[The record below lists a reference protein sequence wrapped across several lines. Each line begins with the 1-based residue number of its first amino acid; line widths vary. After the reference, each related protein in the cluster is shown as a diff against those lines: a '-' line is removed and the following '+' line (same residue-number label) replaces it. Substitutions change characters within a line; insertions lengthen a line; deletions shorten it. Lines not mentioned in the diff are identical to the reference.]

1 MTNIFVNYPNS
12 LWGETIVDC
21 TYTGTCTM
29 TRFIFVIWY
38 INASLTF
45 KNLFIVVTY
54 EQLLLL
60 PRQQENDQMS
70 FPNDLSVLTLCA
82 FQQCCILIGC
92 LSQGSFL
99 IGCLGQGCS
108 LIGCLSHLAFH
119 GSVNSITLLHV
130 CLMHLSY
137 MFIMFMLEMMNNS
150 VLFVIVFIL

>member
-1 MTNIFVNYPNS
+1 MPLS
-12 LWGETIVDC
+12 L
-21 TYTGTCTM
+21 
-29 TRFIFVIWY
+29 
-38 INASLTF
+38 F

-82 FQQCCILIGC
+82 FQQRCILIGC

>member
-1 MTNIFVNYPNS
+1 MTNISVNYPNS

-21 TYTGTCTM
+21 TYTCTM

-45 KNLFIVVTY
+45 KKNLFIVVTY

-60 PRQQENDQMS
+60 PRQQKNDQMS

-82 FQQCCILIGC
+82 FQQRCILIGC

-119 GSVNSITLLHV
+119 GSVNSITLLHL

>member
-1 MTNIFVNYPNS
+1 M
-12 LWGETIVDC
+12 
-21 TYTGTCTM
+21 
-29 TRFIFVIWY
+29 
-38 INASLTF
+38 
-45 KNLFIVVTY
+45 VTY

-82 FQQCCILIGC
+82 FQQRCILIGC

-119 GSVNSITLLHV
+119 GLLDA
-130 CLMHLSY
+130 
-137 MFIMFMLEMMNNS
+137 
-150 VLFVIVFIL
+150 FILYVHNVYVRNDEQFCIICHSFYSLALCIYYL

>member
-1 MTNIFVNYPNS
+1 M
-12 LWGETIVDC
+12 
-21 TYTGTCTM
+21 
-29 TRFIFVIWY
+29 
-38 INASLTF
+38 
-45 KNLFIVVTY
+45 
-54 EQLLLL
+54 LLL
-60 PRQQENDQMS
+60 PRQQKNDQMS

-82 FQQCCILIGC
+82 FQQRCILIGC

-119 GSVNSITLLHV
+119 GSVNSITLLHL

-150 VLFVIVFIL
+150 VLFVIVFILELYVSIICHMWVPVFLTVAGFFLHCISTRIHSIIVTNIAACL

>member
-1 MTNIFVNYPNS
+1 M
-12 LWGETIVDC
+12 
-21 TYTGTCTM
+21 
-29 TRFIFVIWY
+29 
-38 INASLTF
+38 
-45 KNLFIVVTY
+45 VTY

-82 FQQCCILIGC
+82 FQQRCILIGC
-92 LSQGSFL
+92 LSQGSFM

-119 GSVNSITLLHV
+119 GSVNSITLLHL

-150 VLFVIVFIL
+150 VLFVIVFILELYVSIICNIWVPVFLTVAGFFLHCTITRIHSIIATNIAACL

>member
-1 MTNIFVNYPNS
+1 
-12 LWGETIVDC
+12 
-21 TYTGTCTM
+21 
-29 TRFIFVIWY
+29 
-38 INASLTF
+38 
-45 KNLFIVVTY
+45 
-54 EQLLLL
+54 
-60 PRQQENDQMS
+60 MS

-82 FQQCCILIGC
+82 FQQRCILIGC

-119 GSVNSITLLHV
+119 GSVNSITLLHL

-150 VLFVIVFIL
+150 VLFVIVFILQLYVSIICNMWVTVFLTVAGFFLHCISTRIHSIIVTNIAACL

>member
-21 TYTGTCTM
+21 TYTCTM

-45 KNLFIVVTY
+45 LKNLFIVVTY

-82 FQQCCILIGC
+82 FQQRCILIGC

-137 MFIMFMLEMMNNS
+137 MFIMFMLEMLNNS